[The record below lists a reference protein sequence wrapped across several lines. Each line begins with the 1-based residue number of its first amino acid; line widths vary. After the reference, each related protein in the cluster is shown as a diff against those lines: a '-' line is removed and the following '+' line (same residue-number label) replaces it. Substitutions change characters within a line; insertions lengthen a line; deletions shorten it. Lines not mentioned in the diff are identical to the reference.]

1 MMKLEQLL
9 ENVAVE
15 SVRGSVDLSITG
27 IAHDSRQVKEGG
39 LFVAVPGENVDGAEF
54 IAEALSSGAV
64 AVVSQNDLG
73 FGPHATHVQVEDAR
87 RALAELASAFYGDL
101 SHKMKIVGVTGT
113 NGKTTTTF
121 MIRDVLRAGGFLP
134 GLLGTVAYE
143 VGGRTI
149 PASRTTPEAPDIHAM
164 LQQMYESACDAAV
177 MEVSSHAIDLNRVH
191 KINFAACVFTNLT
204 QDHLDYHKNMET
216 YFAAKA
222 RLFRELDEQ
231 DERTAIVNI
240 DDAWGR
246 RLLEEENARAAI
258 ITYGFDARADVR
270 ACNEKLTE
278 KGSRFQ
284 VETPWGKAKVRLQLL
299 GRFNIHNA
307 LAAIATGGQLGVDL
321 PVMAEALGRI
331 QSIPGRLE
339 FVPNRSQKQVVVDYA
354 HTDDALRNVLET
366 LRECCRGKLVV
377 VFGCGGDRDRGKRA
391 MMGCV
396 AAQLA
401 DFSIVTTD
409 NPRKEEP
416 SQIIGDIIE
425 GFNDQKQYEVVLD
438 RRAAIEKGLKTV
450 GRRDILLIAG
460 KGHETYQE
468 LKETVVPF
476 DDREVVREILG

>member
-204 QDHLDYHKNMET
+204 QDHLDKAVKA
-216 YFAAKA
+216 FA
-222 RLFRELDEQ
+222 
-231 DERTAIVNI
+231 TV
-240 DDAWGR
+240 GR
-246 RLLEEENARAAI
+246 
-258 ITYGFDARADVR
+258 
-270 ACNEKLTE
+270 
-278 KGSRFQ
+278 
-284 VETPWGKAKVRLQLL
+284 
-299 GRFNIHNA
+299 
-307 LAAIATGGQLGVDL
+307 QLGV
-321 PVMAEALGRI
+321 I
-331 QSIPGRLE
+331 
-339 FVPNRSQKQVVVDYA
+339 
-354 HTDDALRNVLET
+354 
-366 LRECCRGKLVV
+366 
-377 VFGCGGDRDRGKRA
+377 
-391 MMGCV
+391 
-396 AAQLA
+396 
-401 DFSIVTTD
+401 
-409 NPRKEEP
+409 
-416 SQIIGDIIE
+416 
-425 GFNDQKQYEVVLD
+425 
-438 RRAAIEKGLKTV
+438 
-450 GRRDILLIAG
+450 
-460 KGHETYQE
+460 
-468 LKETVVPF
+468 
-476 DDREVVREILG
+476 